1 MCMGG
6 GGQPRATITVPD
18 YGDYN
23 RMFDMQKDAVMA
35 QMNSDTQMLQ
45 QQLGNSLADINDI
58 KGKIADFQ
66 VKNADSQKALQ
77 EEATRLSVLMGPPPP
92 EPTAQ
97 APEIGARD
105 RGINT
110 RKGKSSLRIGLK
122 TAKGSA
128 KGTGLNII

>member
-6 GGQPRATITVPD
+6 GGNRATITVPD
-18 YGDYN
+18 YGGYD
-23 RMFDMQKDAVMA
+23 RMFDMRKDAVMS
-35 QMNSDTQMLQ
+35 QINSDTQALQ
-45 QQLGNSLADINDI
+45 QQVNDSLASITGV
-58 KGKIADFQ
+58 KEKIRDFKTAQAEDADRLEDQ
-66 VKNADSQKALQ
+66 AQ
-77 EEATRLSVLMGPPPP
+77 RLSVLMGTPPP

-97 APEIGARD
+97 APEIGTRE
-105 RGINT
+105 RNINT

>member
-6 GGQPRATITVPD
+6 GGNRATITMPD
-18 YGDYN
+18 YGSYD
-23 RMFDMQKDAVMA
+23 RMFDMQKDAVMS
-35 QMNSDTQMLQ
+35 QINNDTRVLQ
-45 QQLGNSLADINDI
+45 QQVTSSMNSITDVKEKIKDFRTAQAEDADR
-58 KGKIADFQ
+58 
-66 VKNADSQKALQ
+66 L
-77 EEATRLSVLMGPPPP
+77 EEQAQRQSVLMGPPPP

-128 KGTGLNII
+128 KGTGLNIT

>member
-6 GGQPRATITVPD
+6 GSQPRATITVPD
-18 YGDYN
+18 YGGYD
-23 RMFDMQKDAVMA
+23 RMFDMQKDAVMS
-35 QMNSDTQMLQ
+35 QINGQTQALQ
-45 QQLGNSLADINDI
+45 QQLSNSLASINDV

-66 VKNADSQKALQ
+66 VKKADSQKALQ

-97 APEIGARD
+97 APETGTRD

-110 RKGKSSLRIGLK
+110 RKGKQSLRIGRK
-122 TAKGSA
+122 VAKSSAKGS
-128 KGTGLNII
+128 GLNII

>member
-6 GGQPRATITVPD
+6 RQPRATITMPD
-18 YGDYN
+18 YGSYD
-23 RMFDMQKDAVMA
+23 RMFDMQKDAVMS
-35 QMNSDTQMLQ
+35 QINGETQALQ
-45 QQLGNSLADINDI
+45 QQVTNSLASINDV

-66 VKNADSQKALQ
+66 VKKADSQKALQ

-92 EPTAQ
+92 EATAQ
-97 APEIGARD
+97 APEVGTRD

-110 RKGKSSLRIGLK
+110 RKGKSSLRIGRK

-128 KGTGLNII
+128 KGTGLNIT

>member
-6 GGQPRATITVPD
+6 GGNRATITVPD
-18 YGDYN
+18 YGGYD
-23 RMFDMQKDAVMA
+23 RMFDMQKDAVMS
-35 QMNSDTQMLQ
+35 QINSDTQALQ
-45 QQLGNSLADINDI
+45 QQVNDSLASITGV
-58 KGKIADFQ
+58 KEKIRDFKTAQAEDADRLEDQ
-66 VKNADSQKALQ
+66 AQ
-77 EEATRLSVLMGPPPP
+77 RLSVLMGTPPP

-97 APEIGARD
+97 APEIGTRE
-105 RGINT
+105 RNINT